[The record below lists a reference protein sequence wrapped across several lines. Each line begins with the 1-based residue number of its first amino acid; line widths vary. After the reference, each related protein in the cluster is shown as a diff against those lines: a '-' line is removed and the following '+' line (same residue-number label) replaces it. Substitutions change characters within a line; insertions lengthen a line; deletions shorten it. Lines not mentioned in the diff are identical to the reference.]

1 MRYYIVDDEIGV
13 VKTLENIIQKRLGGT
28 VDGYETNPAEA
39 RREILQIKPDVLLVD
54 FLMTEM
60 DGVTLVKQLRGQ
72 LPRPASSCFPRSAI
86 KVWWNRHIKQGL
98 NFLSANRSIW

>member
-39 RREILQIKPDVLLVD
+39 PSDERE
-54 FLMTEM
+54 
-60 DGVTLVKQLRGQ
+60 
-72 LPRPASSCFPRSAI
+72 
-86 KVWWNRHIKQGL
+86 
-98 NFLSANRSIW
+98 LSPSFADAAAGRV